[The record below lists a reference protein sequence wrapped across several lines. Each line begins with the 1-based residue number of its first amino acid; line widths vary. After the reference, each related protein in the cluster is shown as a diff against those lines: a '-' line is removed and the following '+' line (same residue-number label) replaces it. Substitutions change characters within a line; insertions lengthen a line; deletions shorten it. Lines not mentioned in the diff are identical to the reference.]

1 MRYYSLVITRADG
14 SLYTFKSIG
23 GAAAAGVTLTSLL
36 PSGPQSPIT
45 GLTNPAALNVELD
58 IGIAN
63 VTDPDNSQGAY
74 LRIWGLGLQDIGH
87 ASDLN
92 NLNISLSAG
101 MAKGLPLANPQQA
114 SVIMQGQIQQA
125 FGNWIG
131 TSQTLDMVFYGG
143 GAGVGTQDAPANYPF
158 SVPAGTP
165 LARAI
170 ANTLSIALPNLPPT
184 ISISPNLILNYDVT
198 GHYPSLAT
206 FASFVKA
213 LSQGIIG
220 GTDYPGVTISITNGQ
235 AINVFDGLG
244 PTPISAVKAIAAA
257 DCIGQPTWIGNQTVS
272 VKTVLRADIHVGD
285 TISLPPTIFTQS
297 QAAIQQFNS
306 SPQTGLTFS
315 GNFWVAQVHHYG
327 NSRQPSADAW
337 NTTYQVVPVNS

>member
-1 MRYYSLVITRADG
+1 MRYYSLAITRNDG

-23 GAAAAGVTLTSLL
+23 AAAAPGVTLTSLL

-45 GLTNPAALNVELD
+45 GLTNPAALTIEMD

-74 LRIWGLGLQDIGH
+74 MRIWGLGLQDLGH

-92 NLNISLSAG
+92 GLNISLSAG
-101 MAKGLPLANPQQA
+101 MARGLPLANPQQA
-114 SVIMQGQIQQA
+114 GVIMQGQIFQA
-125 FGNWIG
+125 YGNWVG

-143 GAGVGTQDAPANYPF
+143 GAGVGSPDTPGNYPF
-158 SVPAGTP
+158 VMPAGTT
-165 LARAI
+165 LAKAI
-170 ANTLSIALPNLPPT
+170 ANTLSIALPNLPPS
-184 ISISPNLILNYDVT
+184 ISISPNLTLNYDVT

-206 FASFVKA
+206 FASFVQA

-220 GTDYPGVTISITNGQ
+220 GTTYPGVTISITNGQ

-244 PTPISAVKAIAAA
+244 PTPISAVKAIAVS
-257 DCIGQPTWIGNQTVS
+257 DLIGQPTWIGAQAVS

-285 TISLPPTIFTQS
+285 QISLPQTIFTQS
-297 QAAIQQFNS
+297 QAAIQQFS
-306 SPQTGLTFS
+306 SNPQSSLTFS
-315 GNFWVAQVHHYG
+315 GIFWVSQVHHYG
-327 NSRQPSADAW
+327 NSRQPDAASW
-337 NTTYQVVPVNS
+337 TTVYQVVPVNS